1 MTTNKVNI
9 LIYPSHTIAT
19 KEVHNLR
26 FPLFEFNLAS
36 EKLVITSIWSN
47 RSSPEGSNFFIDAFK
62 FIVDQLGKVG
72 CGKKSNKENDIQDC
86 KSETDLF
93 VPKGDKYNL
102 TASP

>member
-1 MTTNKVNI
+1 MTACDHQCNEVNI
-9 LIYPSHTIAT
+9 LIYPSNTIAT
-19 KEVHNLR
+19 KEVH
-26 FPLFEFNLAS
+26 
-36 EKLVITSIWSN
+36 KLIITSIWSN